1 MSYQQDEAFAKI
13 YDLVCLLPNEPG
25 SKVWYPQ
32 DGEEILCKTEQIAE
46 GIADLFDALYG
57 EPTVN
62 TGFYDPEE
70 DKRNGEVNDRTGY
83 YYVTIE

>member
-46 GIADLFDALYG
+46 GIADLFDTLYG

-83 YYVTIE
+83 YYVTLQ

>member
-1 MSYQQDEAFAKI
+1 MISEQDDTYARI
-13 YDLVCLLPNEPG
+13 CDLVTLLPSEPG
-25 SKVWYPQ
+25 SKIWYPPE
-32 DGEEILCKTEQIAE
+32 DDEILCETEQIAN
-46 GIADLFDALYG
+46 GIADLFDTLYG

-83 YYVTIE
+83 YYVTLQ

>member
-1 MSYQQDEAFAKI
+1 MNRCHSDDTFARI
-13 YDLVCLLPNEPG
+13 YDLVCWLPNKPD
-25 SKVWYPQ
+25 KIWYPQ
-32 DGEEILCKTEQIAE
+32 DGEEILCEDEQVAD

-62 TGFYDPEE
+62 TGYYDPEE

-83 YYVTIE
+83 YYVTLG